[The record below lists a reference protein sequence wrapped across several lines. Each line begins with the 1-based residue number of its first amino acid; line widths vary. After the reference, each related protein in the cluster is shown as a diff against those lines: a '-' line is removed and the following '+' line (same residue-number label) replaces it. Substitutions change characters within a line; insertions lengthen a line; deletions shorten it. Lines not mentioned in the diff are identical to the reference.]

1 MKLIILVLINSL
13 FLTSLYAPPMERGG
27 VNCKKYIILC
37 KNKNSKECIKH
48 STWALAFTSAIISKE
63 FNIKKSKFN
72 NELLSIC
79 MKKPDMFIN
88 AVAANIFLTKY
99 THINYVN

>member
-1 MKLIILVLINSL
+1 MLSFFMKKL
-13 FLTSLYAPPMERGG
+13 FSYSKKPP
-27 VNCKKYIILC
+27 
-37 KNKNSKECIKH
+37 KE
-48 STWALAFTSAIISKE
+48 KE

-88 AVAANIFLTKY
+88 AVAANIFLNKY
-99 THINYVN
+99 P